1 MKVQN
6 KVIVDTG
13 GEEGWKLR
21 SATQNL
27 LRRQI
32 AVLFYKTV
40 KNGNASQKSLPFM
53 ITAFFGF
60 TPTKRLSAP
69 SLVNTFSLPFAH

>member
-27 LRRQI
+27 LRRPI

-40 KNGNASQKSLPFM
+40 KNGNRSQKSLPFR
-53 ITAFFGF
+53 ITAFSGI
-60 TPTKRLSAP
+60 TPTKPLSAP
-69 SLVNTFSLPFAH
+69 SLVNTFSLPVAH